1 MDNDKNQSDAFF
13 DSVHFS
19 QLLAMLDMLSGTL
32 FWVKNAQ
39 GEIVFGNEAFL
50 AHIGV
55 SSLHQILGQTD
66 LAFAP
71 PHLAHQYMVDDKK
84 VISGQTVTERLEV
97 NQADGSD
104 GIAWYVTSK
113 RPLYSASGEII
124 GTYGMSK
131 KLHVHTCTQPGMKAL
146 KAPVEYI
153 RANFAQPLKLTEIAE
168 ASHLSVSALERRFK
182 KHLNT
187 TPKKFLTQVRLE
199 QARKLLIETN
209 DSISDIAFSVG
220 FTDHSYF
227 SRQFQLYF
235 SEQPREVKKHYHR

>member
-1 MDNDKNQSDAFF
+1 MDNDCNQSDTFF

-19 QLLAMLDMLSGTL
+19 QLLAMLDILPGTL
-32 FWVKNAQ
+32 FWVKNAK
-39 GEIVFGNEAFL
+39 GEIVHGNEAFL

-55 SSLHQILGQTD
+55 SSLHQIIGQTD

-71 PHLAHQYMVDDKK
+71 AHLAHQYMVDDEK
-84 VISGQTVTERLEV
+84 VMAGQLVTERLEV
-97 NQADGSD
+97 NQPEGSD
-104 GIAWYVTSK
+104 DLAWYVTSK
-113 RPLYSASGEII
+113 RPLYSSQGEIV

-131 KLHVHTCTQPGMKAL
+131 KLHAHSCTQPGMSAL
-146 KAPVEYI
+146 KTPVEYI

-182 KHLNT
+182 KHLNI
-187 TPKKFLTQVRLE
+187 TPKQFLTQVRLE

-209 DSISDIAFSVG
+209 DSISEIAFSVG